1 VESDAVT
8 TDPTT
13 SDRPTRDIL
22 ETIWRDVL
30 QTDQFDVDDNFF
42 ALGGSSFDAVV
53 VIARLNDEL
62 GTDVSEIGLFE
73 RPTIRAMT
81 ELLRSADGA
90 DSGGDI
96 LHSQRRGERRRAIER
111 VRVRRDAP

>member
-1 VESDAVT
+1 VT
-8 TDPTT
+8 TDPTV
-13 SDRPTRDIL
+13 SGRPTRDTL
-22 ETIWRDVL
+22 EAIWRDVL

-53 VIARLNDEL
+53 VIGKLNREL

-81 ELLRSADGA
+81 ELLRAADGVE
-90 DSGGDI
+90 SGGDTG
-96 LHSQRRGERRRAIER
+96 HSQRRGERRRAIARAR
-111 VRVRRDAP
+111 VQPDAP